1 MWNELMPGIMGRK
14 KMKGDPRLRDQERL
28 VLSGQSPDSQ
38 ILVYFQISR
47 EKGLSRQESR
57 HVVRRLT

>member
-1 MWNELMPGIMGRK
+1 MGRK